1 MTTSVFRYIDS
12 SSIQDDGW
20 GAWTKV
26 DSDVTCYKRT
36 QRRRCVTNI
45 GTWKLQFGTDI
56 SGFDAFDSPATE
68 TSFTDDVAVRT
79 SYYAE
84 AESLLRAKLP
94 GVKKVSTYLLSG
106 RSGKWL
112 FKIWLRFDLP
122 RLVRQV
128 YRSVKI
134 ASLLN
139 QDSHRHTR
147 VYIA

>member
-94 GVKKVSTYLLSG
+94 GVKKYGKSIDQS
-106 RSGKWL
+106 RS
-112 FKIWLRFDLP
+112 R
-122 RLVRQV
+122 
-128 YRSVKI
+128 
-134 ASLLN
+134 AC
-139 QDSHRHTR
+139 
-147 VYIA
+147 